1 SHPGILF
8 DSADIAR
15 IRLQSTSGQQPWAES
30 FQFLKQAVDQQSM
43 SGPYSVVERTGGTN
57 SPAANALS
65 SDSQLAYRS
74 AIIWFITQDTAYA
87 NKAIQV
93 LDGWS
98 STLTSLT
105 GGDSKLMAAW
115 YGFCLVNAAEI
126 LKHTDSGWSTSAIQ
140 QTEHMF

>member
-1 SHPGILF
+1 MDWISQQ
-8 DSADIAR
+8 AK
-15 IRLQSTSGQQPWAES
+15 SGMQPWAGS
-30 FQFLKQAVDQQSM
+30 YQFLKQTVDPKAM
-43 SGPYSVVERTGGTN
+43 SGPYSVVERTGGRN
-57 SPAANALS
+57 STEANALS

-74 AIIWFITQDTAYA
+74 AILWFITRDTTYA

-105 GGDSKLMAAW
+105 GGDAKLMAAW

-126 LKHTDSGWSTSAIQ
+126 
-140 QTEHMF
+140 